1 MPEAYYKAVK
11 ENIIPLYY
19 RDNHYTDEE
28 FYEKLA
34 EDVYIMREDYGYTGK
49 QISKVFSMASDKEL
63 YHLDTDDEIYII
75 NKILKDDTVSEDDKI
90 SRIEKEYK
98 KINSEKIFK
107 NESKKALKKA
117 GNIAIAVITAPI
129 WLPIAII
136 LSPFIIWFMID
147 INNNGWHH

>member
-1 MPEAYYKAVK
+1 MEYCSAVK

-49 QISKVFSMASDKEL
+49 QISKVFSMESDKEL